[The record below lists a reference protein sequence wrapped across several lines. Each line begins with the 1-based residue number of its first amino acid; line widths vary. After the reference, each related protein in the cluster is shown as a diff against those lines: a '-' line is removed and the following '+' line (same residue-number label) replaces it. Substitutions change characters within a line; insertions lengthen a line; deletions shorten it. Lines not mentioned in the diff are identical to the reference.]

1 MKKLL
6 FLTALTLIGC
16 ENYTTNQQPIVI
28 EKKLIVHD
36 TITNYMTH
44 ECSKEY
50 GVETTKVNGETWVVE
65 IHKKSNDEIVY
76 YIQPTLI
83 KQSIEKQGGSNFEF
97 VHRIDK
103 DDEDLF
109 VAIKFKTGKKE
120 HEFYKTWPQSNYY
133 MVETYNKN
141 FDAGSL
147 TISNPIPHK
156 NEWEL

>member
-16 ENYTTNQQPIVI
+16 ENYTTNQEQKVI
-28 EKKLIVHD
+28 EKRVIVHD

-50 GVETTKVNGETWVVE
+50 GVETTEVNGETWVVE

-83 KQSIEKQGGSNFEF
+83 KQRIEKQGGSNFEF

-109 VAIKFKTGKKE
+109 VAIRFKTGKKE

-133 MVETYNKN
+133 MVETYIKD
-141 FDAGSL
+141 FAAGSL
-147 TISNPIPHK
+147 TINNPIKPK
-156 NEWEL
+156 NGWEL

>member
-16 ENYTTNQQPIVI
+16 ENYTTNLEQKVI
-28 EKKLIVHD
+28 EKIVIVHD
-36 TITNYMTH
+36 TITKYRTY
-44 ECSKEY
+44 ECSKNMDI
-50 GVETTKVNGETWVVE
+50 ETTEVNGETWVVE

-83 KQSIEKQGGSNFEF
+83 KQRIEKQGGSNFEF

-103 DDEDLF
+103 DNEDLY
-109 VAIKFKTGKKE
+109 VSIRFKTGKKE

-133 MVETYNKN
+133 MVETYIKD
-141 FDAGSL
+141 FSAGSL
-147 TISNPIPHK
+147 TISNPIQPE
-156 NEWEL
+156 NGWEL